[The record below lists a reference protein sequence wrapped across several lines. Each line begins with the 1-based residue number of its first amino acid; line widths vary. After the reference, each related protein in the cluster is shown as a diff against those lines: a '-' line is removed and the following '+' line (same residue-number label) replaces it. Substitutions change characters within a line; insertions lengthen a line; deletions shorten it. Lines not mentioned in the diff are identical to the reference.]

1 LISELYIYGCRVTFE
16 ASAAT
21 TLIEM
26 PYNASTP
33 HSGGKNGTDVGKNA
47 TAIAAAAKAAK
58 AQMLARHRK
67 AVWNQKTVKYYAA
80 AMTGVIIL
88 FTIFHWSRFLYSRY
102 APRGVRNSR
111 LIKAQVSVAR
121 YVETP

>member
-1 LISELYIYGCRVTFE
+1 
-16 ASAAT
+16 
-21 TLIEM
+21 M

-33 HSGGKNGTDVGKNA
+33 HSGGKNGTDIGKNA
-47 TAIAAAAKAAK
+47 TAIAAAARAAK
-58 AQMLARHRK
+58 AEMLARHK
-67 AVWNQKTVKYYAA
+67 AAVWNQKTVRYYAA

-111 LIKAQVSVAR
+111 LMRAQVSVAR